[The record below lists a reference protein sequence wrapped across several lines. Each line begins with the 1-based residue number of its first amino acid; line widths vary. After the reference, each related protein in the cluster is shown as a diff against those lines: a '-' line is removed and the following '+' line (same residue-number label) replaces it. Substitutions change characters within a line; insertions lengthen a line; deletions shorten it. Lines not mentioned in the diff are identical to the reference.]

1 MGWDR
6 ESAYTHSMPSAD
18 QNRTERRSRARNA
31 TRAAILQ
38 AARRIAAR
46 GGARSLSLRSVA
58 AEAGFAPAALYGY
71 FQNKDELMLALAA
84 DDLSQIAN
92 AMRHATSQHVP
103 GSQFA
108 AAASAALD
116 FLTNTETLAAASAA
130 MAAGAHNSNEVQRLF
145 IGRLIVALT
154 ALSAAAGNHAR
165 SRGAQADVV
174 LLAATLAGLALLRR
188 AGPLQ
193 ALGFSVAEMLDRVE
207 AHFSRMKEAA

>member
-1 MGWDR
+1 
-6 ESAYTHSMPSAD
+6 MPAAD

-38 AARRIAAR
+38 AARRIAER
-46 GGARSLSLRSVA
+46 DGARNLSLRGVA

-71 FQNKDELMLALAA
+71 FHNKDELMLALAA
-84 DDLSQIAN
+84 DDLSRIAH
-92 AMRHATSQHVP
+92 AMRQATSQQVP
-103 GSQFA
+103 GSKFA

-116 FLTNTETLAAASAA
+116 FLTHTETLAAASAA
-130 MAAGAHNSNEVQRLF
+130 MAAGADNSEVQRLF
-145 IGRLIVALT
+145 NGRLIVALT
-154 ALSAAAGNHAR
+154 ALSAAAGNPAR

-174 LLAATLAGLALLRR
+174 LLAATLAGLAMLRR

-193 ALGFSVAEMLDRVE
+193 ALGFSVEEMLDRVE

>member
-1 MGWDR
+1 
-6 ESAYTHSMPSAD
+6 MPAAD
-18 QNRTERRSRARNA
+18 QNRIERRNRARTA

-38 AARRIAAR
+38 AARKIAAR
-46 GGARSLSLRSVA
+46 DGARSLSLRSVA

-71 FQNKDELMLALAA
+71 FRNKDELMLALAA
-84 DDLSQIAN
+84 DDLSQIAS
-92 AMRHATSQHVP
+92 AMRHATNQHVP
-103 GSQFA
+103 RSQFA

-130 MAAGAHNSNEVQRLF
+130 MAAGANNGEVQRLF
-145 IGRLIVALT
+145 NGRLIVALT
-154 ALSAAAGNHAR
+154 ALSAAAGNDAR

-193 ALGFSVAEMLDRVE
+193 ALGFSAEEMLDRIE